1 MTKQLR
7 MADLSQATDEQHF
20 GLGEIHVGPDGR
32 HWEYVQADGAIDA
45 GAACIVSSAGQADEI
60 NTTNDGT
67 VGGKV
72 GIADH
77 DFADNQFGFIFRGFG
92 TIEAL
97 VANAVGAGTAMTT
110 TANDG
115 IIGTGGLAIQGLSN
129 VDAGVT
135 STRVTCYAA
144 SLMSVNV

>member
-20 GLGEIHVGPDGR
+20 GLGEVHVDPDGR
-32 HWEYVQADGAIDA
+32 HWEYVQADGAITA
-45 GAACIVSSAGQADEI
+45 GHACIVSSAGQADAL
-60 NTTNDGT
+60 NTTNDGS
-67 VGGKV
+67 VGGKI

-77 DFADNQFGFIFRGFG
+77 AFADNQYGFLFRGFG
-92 TIEAL
+92 LIEAV
-97 VANAVGAGTAMTT
+97 VANSVAAGTAMTT

-115 IIGTGGLAIQGLSN
+115 IIGTGGVAIQGLSN

-135 STRVTCYAA
+135 ATRVTCYAA